1 MINEELENFKI
12 LALQRNGINISRVR
26 KNSPFKVEAIDISIF
41 QSRIS
46 VPMNF
51 GIGFIVTKIN
61 DIDLLQ
67 YDNISAAKLLA
78 STNIISI
85 KMFSPV
91 EYKKLQ
97 RITMH
102 SINTTPT
109 NTGLLIENT
118 LNSSPDNHTTYET
131 HNNSERGIASS
142 RSNSL
147 NYTSNSQLSASTSN
161 FELTPVTNNDF
172 GNYSNSEITP
182 VRRNL
187 NLNFENE
194 STPENET
201 ITVRRRTNINN
212 YSQSIAVEWDYQH
225 PCPYCSCLYLKTEKN
240 RKICCNNGQF
250 LTINSIFPRLH
261 PLPPQ
266 IKFLCIERTPHF
278 SRNSVSYN
286 NILALGATGVDNGT
300 ENRGW
305 EFRFGDSCITLHG
318 RTYHFL
324 TNSSGKGGFQY
335 FLYDAQAAMVK
346 HGNELNNYAAG
357 HDNLRIY
364 SNFLELLY
372 IELKET
378 NILVN
383 EIEYIG
389 KAISNE
395 NLLGDTPNLILNLN
409 ATTSHFDVAAISSTE
424 FDGNRI
430 LKIRRKGSQTTTN
443 IQVTDSKLEPLSYP
457 LFFPYGENGWGDNIR
472 KSIKFPVYLLS
483 RMLMGE
489 KNEDG
494 TPLQVLNRKGKLITV
509 NRFQVMS
516 RLGQTYLVDN
526 VSRAIDYR
534 LAWHKK
540 HQEDVFGISQKS
552 TMDSPQESNDDE
564 NDGIDNEQSFLG
576 QSFHGSRRHLR
587 SLSANAL
594 SIVSEYGRPSIFITL
609 TCNAYWDEI
618 TEMLLESQVIRYFKY
633 IYAYF

>member
-1 MINEELENFKI
+1 MIKNLKN
-12 LALQRNGINISRVR
+12 LAMQRNGVNISRVR
-26 KNSPFKVEAIDISIF
+26 KNTPFKVEELDITIF

-46 VPMNF
+46 IPLNF

-61 DIDLLQ
+61 DIDLSQ
-67 YDNISAAKLLA
+67 YDNKSAAKLLA
-78 STNIISI
+78 STTIISI
-85 KMFSPV
+85 TMFSPV
-91 EYKKLQ
+91 EYAKVQ
-97 RITMH
+97 RSLSPHNNTVH
-102 SINTTPT
+102 SINTTPSE
-109 NTGLLIENT
+109 TGLSDSTFEIENT
-118 LNSSPDNHTTYET
+118 LNSSSENQITYEAS
-131 HNNSERGIASS
+131 NNSQYGITSS

-147 NYTSNSQLSASTSN
+147 YSH
-161 FELTPVTNNDF
+161 FELTPVTNNS
-172 GNYSNSEITP
+172 GNYSDSEITP
-182 VRRNL
+182 ARRNL
-187 NLNFENE
+187 NMSFENE

-201 ITVRRRTNINN
+201 NIARTRTRTNINN
-212 YSQSIAVEWDYQH
+212 YSRSIVVEWDYQH
-225 PCPYCSCLYLKTEKN
+225 PCSYCSCLYLKTEKN

-250 LTINSIFPRLH
+250 LTINSTFPRLN

-300 ENRGW
+300 ENSGW

-324 TNSSGKGGFQY
+324 TNSSRKGGFQY
-335 FLYDAQAAMVK
+335 FLYDAQAAMVQ
-346 HGNELNNYAAG
+346 HGNELNTYAAG
-357 HDNLRIY
+357 PENLRIY

-472 KSIKFPVYLLS
+472 KSIKFPAYLLS

-489 KNEDG
+489 RNDDG
-494 TPLQVLNRKGKLITV
+494 TPLQVINRKGKLITV

-516 RLGQTYLVDN
+516 RLGQTYFVDN

-534 LAWHKK
+534 LAWHKR
-540 HQEDVFGISQKS
+540 HQ
-552 TMDSPQESNDDE
+552 
-564 NDGIDNEQSFLG
+564 
-576 QSFHGSRRHLR
+576 
-587 SLSANAL
+587 
-594 SIVSEYGRPSIFITL
+594 
-609 TCNAYWDEI
+609 
-618 TEMLLESQVIRYFKY
+618 
-633 IYAYF
+633 